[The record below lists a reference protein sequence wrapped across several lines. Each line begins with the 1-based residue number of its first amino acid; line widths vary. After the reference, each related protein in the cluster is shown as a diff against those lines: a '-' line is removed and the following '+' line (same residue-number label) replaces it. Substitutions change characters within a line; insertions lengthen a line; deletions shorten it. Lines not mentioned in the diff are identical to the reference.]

1 MASKPKQTDTKLKKD
16 VKNLKKK
23 KYFHA
28 KEKKGEKAK
37 LKFAELKKKM
47 SPEAKIWSIGN
58 EWEFGGTKPTLNQAG
73 RIREGVKTGGRVGLA
88 DGGRTNL
95 LEELGRV
102 EAEPSNANRRA
113 EISRVHGEL
122 NKGYKTGGRVGFKHG
137 SGRPKGGWTS

>member
-1 MASKPKQTDTKLKKD
+1 MADKENKEKVIKWIKKKTDAGENPWIT
-16 VKNLKKK
+16 KKK
-23 KYFHA
+23 KKTEAYITKKSDSEAGGSKA
-28 KEKKGEKAK
+28 KEAYIAKKNTPSPKYITKKTNKAK
-37 LKFAELKKKM
+37 
-47 SPEAKIWSIGN
+47 
-58 EWEFGGTKPTLNQAG
+58 
-73 RIREGVKTGGRVGLA
+73 GGRVGLA

-102 EAEPSNANRRA
+102 KAEPSNANRRA

>member
-37 LKFAELKKKM
+37 LDFAELKKKM
-47 SPEAKIWSIGN
+47 SPSAKIWSIGN

-73 RIREGVKTGGRVGLA
+73 RIREGVKTGGRVGL
-88 DGGRTNL
+88 
-95 LEELGRV
+95 
-102 EAEPSNANRRA
+102 
-113 EISRVHGEL
+113 
-122 NKGYKTGGRVGFKHG
+122 KHG

>member
-1 MASKPKQTDTKLKKD
+1 MTEYI
-16 VKNLKKK
+16 KKK
-23 KYFHA
+23 KKEYITK
-28 KEKKGEKAK
+28 KEKVKAK
-37 LKFAELKKKM
+37 TYRGISKKEEPKTYLTKKK
-47 SPEAKIWSIGN
+47 KNRGIDTRV
-58 EWEFGGTKPTLNQAG
+58 EFAG
-73 RIREGVKTGGRVGLA
+73 
-88 DGGRTNL
+88 GGRTNL